1 MNKKEISLGRRMG
14 EHGGWASMEKKSHG
28 DGGW

>member
-1 MNKKEISLGRRMG
+1 MASGQESR
-14 EHGGWASMEKKSHG
+14 HAGWASMEKKSHG